1 MSVWILCQSRLVNRW
16 FGRSDMWDTW
26 SSLFVFGAAAGF
38 FLCCVNENNYVVEN
52 SKQIHTWRLT
62 WNIIMKVWK
71 IIFLSKRVICRFQTL
86 IFQVEPPTY
95 QNCLCS
101 SHGPEGRICQT
112 HLFPTFGSNKTWSN
126 DMLDFPLPI
135 VTVSTRI
142 ISFLGKG
149 SL

>member
-52 SKQIHTWRLT
+52 STQIHTWRLT

-142 ISFLGKG
+142 ISFFR
-149 SL
+149 